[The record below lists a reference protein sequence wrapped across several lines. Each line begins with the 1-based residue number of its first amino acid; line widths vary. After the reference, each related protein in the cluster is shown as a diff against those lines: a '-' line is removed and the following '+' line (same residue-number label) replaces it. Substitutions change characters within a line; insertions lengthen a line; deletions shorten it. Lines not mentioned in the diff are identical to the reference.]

1 MSAPVRREEFV
12 MRQSVRSCLSSLRVG
27 QKIGLGYAIAL
38 GIAFSGTIA
47 GFKIGHYYQ
56 RQAEIREEHARNEV
70 ELLYRLQA
78 SILKTRTHQQQLI
91 PLIQDAQKFE
101 DEYSHLL
108 KQSTTIQD
116 SWAEIKAFKARF
128 AGDHED
134 AHRETLSNFVQAYE
148 RVPERYLRELDR
160 QVERVRALDLTSP
173 QKAEQ
178 AQVIMMQFTNSELA
192 LDFDSVSDNL
202 SSLTDYAQAEFKEAK
217 QWQKEASQ
225 VAERIVIVSIGF
237 SGAIALLFAILT
249 SRAISHPIQALT
261 RVARRSTEES
271 NFQLRAA
278 IEQNDEIGSLAH
290 AFNRLIEAVQQLL
303 QQQKDANEKLEL
315 YSQSLETKVEERT
328 QELNYKNTQLQQL
341 LEELQ
346 NTQIQMV
353 QSEKMSALGQM
364 VAGVAHEIN
373 NPVNFI
379 HGNLAHVQEYSRNLL
394 AFIGLYQKHYP
405 DPVPEIQA
413 EAEEL
418 DMEFIQTDL
427 PKLLDSMQIGTDRIR
442 QIVLSLRNF
451 SRMDEAGFKLVDIHE
466 GLDSTLLILQHRLK
480 DKSDRLPIDVV
491 REYGELP
498 LVECYPGQLN
508 QAFMNILANAI
519 DALEEAT
526 VKRDPQELEE
536 KPSQITVQTS
546 VTPTNWVKIV
556 IADNGTG
563 MPEAVRKRIF
573 DPFFTTKTVGKGT
586 GMGMP
591 ITYQIIT
598 EKHGG
603 KIDCYSQPGEG
614 TEFVLQLPIQ
624 QQERNG

>member
-1 MSAPVRREEFV
+1 MH
-12 MRQSVRSCLSSLRVG
+12 QSIGKGLSSLRVG

-56 RQAEIREEHARNEV
+56 QQAEIREEHARNEV
-70 ELLYRLQA
+70 ELLYRLQS
-78 SILKTRTHQQQLI
+78 SILQTRTHQQRLI
-91 PLIQDAQKFE
+91 PLTQDPQKFE

-108 KQSTTIQD
+108 KHSAAIQD
-116 SWAEIKAFKARF
+116 LWAEIRAFKTTF
-128 AGDHED
+128 SEVHEEE
-134 AHRETLSNFVQAYE
+134 HRKTLSNFVQAYE

-173 QKAEQ
+173 QAAEQ
-178 AQVIMMQFTNSELA
+178 ARALLLQFSNSELA
-192 LDFDSVSDNL
+192 LDFDSTSDNL
-202 SSLTDYAQAEFKEAK
+202 SSLIDHAQAEFKEAK
-217 QWQKEASQ
+217 QGQKEASQ
-225 VAERIVIVSIGF
+225 VAERIVIVSIAF
-237 SGAIALLFAILT
+237 SGAIALLFAVLT

-271 NFQLRAA
+271 NFELRAA
-278 IEQNDEIGSLAH
+278 IKQDDEIGSLAH
-290 AFNRLIEAVQQLL
+290 AFNQLIEAVQQLL

-315 YSQSLETKVEERT
+315 YSQSLETKVEVRT
-328 QELNYKNTQLQQL
+328 QELNHKNIQLQQL

-379 HGNLAHVQEYSRNLL
+379 HGNLAHVQEYSHNLL
-394 AFIGLYQKHYP
+394 TFINLYQKYYP

-480 DKSDRLPIDVV
+480 DKSDRLPIDVI

-519 DALEEAT
+519 DALEEAST
-526 VKRDPQELEE
+526 KRDSQELED
-536 KPSQITVQTS
+536 KPSQITIQTS
-546 VTPTNWVKIV
+546 VTSANWVKIV

-614 TEFVLQLPIQ
+614 TRFVLQLPIQ